1 MQIGQSARHHKRLR
15 GWLMVSL
22 VSLVAAALAAC
33 SRTWQDRAR
42 EVADEGVAATATV
55 AAPIVEPSVV
65 LVATATPALAARV
78 NGQPILLADYERQ
91 LAAYRAELLAQSE
104 VTPTTSPG
112 GFVTAV
118 EAQVLERMIDVL
130 LVEQEAVKLGLLPSS
145 AEVEAQLQADIAAGG
160 GPEAFA
166 KWLESTD
173 QQEEDFRAALRS
185 SLILQRVA
193 LAVTV
198 ASPPGAQEVAAGV
211 RTEAFLAWLAERRAT
226 AVVERWVGR

>member
-1 MQIGQSARHHKRLR
+1 
-15 GWLMVSL
+15 MVSL

-198 ASPPGAQEVAAGV
+198 ASPPAAQEVAAGV